1 MAKKK
6 KKVKKATAKKKA
18 AAKKSKK
25 IVKARKPMK
34 RASKTGKARKTVKAR
49 KTGKAKGA
57 SRTKARAAAPPRAT
71 AATAADTATANVT
84 MTIDFGGSTS
94 SDVQSVR
101 RIDGITLPTGR
112 TALSRGLHTAGWDV
126 VSPTVKPIDFAVSIT
141 DDASGKK
148 ILDRPSERTGPDGNG
163 AGVDTFTV

>member
-1 MAKKK
+1 MAKKKK
-6 KKVKKATAKKKA
+6 KKVKKATTKRS
-18 AAKKSKK
+18 KKSKK
-25 IVKARKPMK
+25 VVKARKTMK
-34 RASKTGKARKTVKAR
+34 RAPKTGKARKTVKAKATR
-49 KTGKAKGA
+49 KA
-57 SRTKARAAAPPRAT
+57 SRTKPRVSAPRRAVAT
-71 AATAADTATANVT
+71 TAADTGTSNVT
-84 MTIDFGGSTS
+84 MTIEFGGHTS